1 MNFKLTKSMQNI
13 PLLEVNN
20 FCCVTGAEFDVE
32 ENEAVLVDIK
42 EEKPDKAS
50 IRQRMEG

>member
-20 FCCVTGAEFDVE
+20 FCISTEAEFDVE

-42 EEKPDKAS
+42 EKR
-50 IRQRMEG
+50 IR

>member
-42 EEKPDKAS
+42 EKR
-50 IRQRMEG
+50 IR